1 MISAAQGR
9 VQGRQPAAVI
19 DIGSNS
25 VRLVVYEG
33 VTRSPTVLFNEKILC
48 GLGKGLVKTGKL
60 NAKAVQSALRAL
72 RRFRALA
79 EQAGAVSL
87 DVLATA
93 AAREAENGS
102 QFIKEAEAILGEPI
116 RVLSGREEAYY
127 SALGVISGF
136 HEPDGIAGDLG
147 GGSLELVDVKG
158 RQIGDGITLPLGG
171 LRLQDMS
178 NGDLNE
184 ATAIAQ
190 KSLAT
195 AKLLGDGRGRTF
207 YAVGGT
213 WRNLA
218 KLHMSAQHYPL
229 HVMHHYEIPL
239 DEAQR
244 FLKRVAAGDLDM
256 MRGIEDVSK
265 NRRTLLSYGA
275 IALLETIKLM
285 RPSKIIFSALGVREG
300 LLYSLLSENEQ
311 LEDPL
316 IAAANELSVLRARS
330 PAYARELAEW
340 SGEAFAALGLQETED
355 EKRYRRAACLIAD
368 ISWRAHPDYRGS
380 QALNMISNA
389 AFVGIDHPGRA
400 YIALANFFRHEGVAN
415 SVPAPELAA
424 IASPRLLE
432 YSRILA
438 AIMRVSYPLSASMS
452 GVVSNLEWK
461 QTDDGID
468 LVIDK
473 SKSDLIGDVPEGRLQ
488 QLAKLTGKTLK
499 LTVGS

>member
-9 VQGRQPAAVI
+9 VQGRSPAAVI

-79 EQAGAVSL
+79 DQAGAVSL

-102 QFIKEAEAILGEPI
+102 QFIKEAEAIVKEPI
-116 RVLSGREEAYY
+116 KVLSGREEAYY
-127 SALGVISGF
+127 SALGIISGF
-136 HEPDGIAGDLG
+136 HDPDGIAGDLG

-158 RQIGDGITLPLGG
+158 RKIGDGITLPLGG

-178 NGDLNE
+178 NGDLGD
-184 ATAIAQ
+184 AVSIAQ

-195 AKLLGDGRGRTF
+195 AKLLSNGKGRAF

-218 KLHMSAQHYPL
+218 KLHMSAEHYPL
-229 HVMHHYEIPL
+229 HVMHNYEI
-239 DEAQR
+239 DFAEAQR
-244 FLKRVAAGDLDM
+244 FLKRVAAGDVDN

-265 NRRTLLSYGA
+265 NRRALLSYGA
-275 IALLETIKLM
+275 IALLETINLM
-285 RPSKIIFSALGVREG
+285 RPSKIVFSALGVREG
-300 LLYSLLSENEQ
+300 FLYSLLPESEQ
-311 LEDPL
+311 LQDPL
-316 IAAANELSVLRARS
+316 ISAADELATLRARS
-330 PAYARELAEW
+330 PTYARELAEW
-340 SGEAFAALGLQETED
+340 SGDSFAALGYKETED
-355 EKRYRRAACLIAD
+355 EKRYRRAACLVAD

-380 QALNMISNA
+380 QSLNMISNA
-389 AFVGIDHPGRA
+389 AFIGIDHPGRA

-415 SVPAPELAA
+415 SVPDPDLAA

-432 YSRILA
+432 FSRVLA
-438 AIMRVSYPLSASMS
+438 AIMRISYPFSASMA
-452 GVVSNLEWK
+452 GVVPNLSWRNGP
-461 QTDDGID
+461 DGLD
-468 LVIDK
+468 LVINK
-473 SKSDLIGDVPEGRLQ
+473 TKADLIGDVPEGRVQ
-488 QLAKLTGKTLK
+488 QLAKLTGKTIRLV
-499 LTVGS
+499 VG